1 MLIQLSISYYR
12 CLRINT
18 SLSLESNKEIV
29 SLYLDIVIGKLISI
43 LAKNILKRRHSS
55 FPPPPP
61 FQFKHKREDH
71 VCRLLLTFSNKIYHT
86 IGLKKEKLKNKNYF
100 LSSFI
105 KKNIGKIK

>member
-29 SLYLDIVIGKLISI
+29 SLYLDIVISKLISI
-43 LAKNILKRRHSS
+43 LAKNTLKRRHSS
-55 FPPPPP
+55 SPPP

-71 VCRLLLTFSNKIYHT
+71 ICRLLLTFSNKIYHT
-86 IGLKKEKLKNKNYF
+86 IGLKKEKFKKKLLLK
-100 LSSFI
+100 FI
-105 KKNIGKIK
+105 Y